1 MKNLIVNADDLARSG
16 AQLRMCLI
24 IASDGPRIML
34 FAFMEVDLLP
44 LKQFFLDL
52 SKRGEAIQLEAE
64 PFISCLGDVALTVKY
79 STADSKT
86 RQRLV
91 RAKQKTSSFEWTLS
105 AVQCDVIT
113 EMIDALMESKKPGH
127 QYLTNYPADAA
138 TILVSKGEYSDE
150 IFKAN
155 S

>member
-16 AQLRMCLI
+16 AQIRMCLI

-52 SKRGEAIQLEAE
+52 SKLGEPIQLEGQ
-64 PFISCLGDVALTVKY
+64 PFITSLGDVALSVKY

-86 RQRLV
+86 RQRLARV
-91 RAKQKTSSFEWTLS
+91 KQETSSFEWTLS
-105 AVQCDVIT
+105 ADQCDVIA

-138 TILVSKGEYSDE
+138 TVVVSKGEYSDE